1 MIRLITM
8 AFWTVALAWTQCPP
22 SKPDIRIGIVGNPI
36 VRPLWSDAEVKALAG
51 IGFNEVQLNIAWGS
65 RPFDEP
71 LDLLDVVTVPGEQE
85 QPGTP
90 ERRAELRRR
99 VELARRY
106 GLRTL
111 FHFGSPY
118 MNRNP
123 YTGEVRRIGYGG
135 IDLKTSDPFFDVTN
149 PLVAQHEFAL
159 LAEFRRQ
166 FPDVDDILVYT
177 YDQDAWQASEFG
189 PSKFSRG
196 IPIAERLPPYLRE
209 LHRVWTKGRENRV
222 RMWWEPWEL
231 SAGEIYKMLP
241 QLPRKGCGIAMHS
254 NIAEAQVD
262 LPVDLWFRNMAR
274 MCRALGIPVIAEGF
288 YASMNE
294 EIEPLFIPDPRLVD
308 QQFLAVMRVE
318 GVVGIKEYYGVVP
331 LQRDFNLD
339 VLKARLAQ
347 PASTT
352 AQLMDTITRRFGP
365 AQSEVQQYLA
375 LLSDA
380 RQVYPWDASWFAR
393 EAGRAD
399 VDHGWHAAFIR
410 GQQVESPSWRS
421 TRHAI
426 FMSLDDRQPHPFMI
440 EDLQLRFE
448 ASADQMGQALTI
460 GEKLL
465 PRLTS
470 AADRRMF
477 EQIQKDGDYFRR
489 VARSYALHLRETN
502 VAQMLREDL
511 AAGRPMIPR
520 LVEEMQHLLAA
531 DVENQ
536 WGRGRVIE
544 MERQFREDPAA
555 FVRAQLVPTDERLR
569 EKGTFSL
576 TTR

>member
-1 MIRLITM
+1 MRKLIAATL
-8 AFWTVALAWTQCPP
+8 WTTALAWSQCSPVE
-22 SKPDIRIGIVGNPI
+22 SNIRIGIMGNPT
-36 VRPLWSDAEVKALAG
+36 VRPSWSDEEVKAFVGL
-51 IGFNEVQLNIAWGS
+51 GFNEVQLNIAWGS
-65 RPFDEP
+65 RPFGEP
-71 LDLLDVVTVPGEQE
+71 LNLLDVVTVPGEQE
-85 QPGTP
+85 QPGTA
-90 ERRAELRRR
+90 ERRAELRKR
-99 VELARRY
+99 VDVARRN

-123 YTGEVRRIGYGG
+123 YTGEVRRISYAG
-135 IDLKTSDPFFDVTN
+135 IDLKTSDPFFDVMN
-149 PLVAQHEFAL
+149 PLVVKHELAL

-177 YDQDAWQASEFG
+177 FDQDAWQASEFG
-189 PSKFSRG
+189 PSRFSRG
-196 IPIAERLPPYLRE
+196 IPLAERLPPYLRE
-209 LHRVWTKGRENRV
+209 LHRFWTEGRKGCK

-231 SAGEIYKMLP
+231 SAGQIYKIVP
-241 QLPRKGCGIAMHS
+241 QLPRKDFGIAMHS
-254 NIAEAQVD
+254 NIAEAQIA

-294 EIEPLFIPDPRLVD
+294 EIEPLYIPDPRLVD
-308 QQFLAVMRVE
+308 EQFLAVTRVA
-318 GVVGIKEYYGVVP
+318 GVAGIKEYYGIVP
-331 LQRDFNLD
+331 LQRDLNID
-339 VLKARLAQ
+339 ILKARLAQ

-352 AQLMDTITRRFGP
+352 AQLMDAITQRFGP
-365 AQSEVQQYLA
+365 SRAEVKQYLA

-380 RQVYPWDASWFAR
+380 RQIYPWDASWFAR

-399 VDHGWHAAFIR
+399 IDHGWSAAFIR

-421 TRHAI
+421 TRKAL
-426 FMSLDDRQPHPFMI
+426 FMSTDDRQPHPFML
-440 EDLQLRFE
+440 EDAQLRFE
-448 ASADQMGQALTI
+448 ASADQMGQSLAI

-465 PRLTS
+465 AKLTD
-470 AADRRMF
+470 AEDRKMF
-477 EQIQKDGDYFRR
+477 EQIQRDVDVFRR

-502 VAQMLREDL
+502 VAQVLRDDL
-511 AAGRPMIPR
+511 AADRPMMPR
-520 LVEEMQHLLAA
+520 LTGEMRRLLAA

-536 WGRGRVIE
+536 RGRGRVVE

-555 FVRAQLVPTDERLR
+555 FIRARLLPTDKEPL
-569 EKGTFSL
+569 EKGYFSL

>member
-1 MIRLITM
+1 MKKLIIT
-8 AFWTVALAWTQCPP
+8 ALWTAALALAQYPV
-22 SKPDIRIGIVGNPI
+22 SKPEIRIGILGNPT
-36 VRPLWSDAEVKALAG
+36 VRPTWSDEEVKALAG
-51 IGFNEVQLNIAWGS
+51 LGFNEVQVNIAWGR
-65 RPFDEP
+65 RPFDEA

-90 ERRAELRRR
+90 ERRAELRKR
-99 VELARRY
+99 VDLARRH

-118 MNRNP
+118 VNFNP
-123 YTGEVRRIGYGG
+123 YTGDVRRIGGLG
-135 IDLKTSDPFFDVTN
+135 FDLKTSDPFFDVMN
-149 PLVAQHEFAL
+149 PLVAKHELAL

-177 YDQDAWQASEFG
+177 YDQDAFQASEFG

-209 LHRVWTKGRENRV
+209 LHRVWTEGRAGSV

-241 QLPRKGCGIAMHS
+241 QLPRRGFGIAIHS
-254 NIAEAQVD
+254 NIAEVQVA

-294 EIEPLFIPDPRLVD
+294 EIEPLFISDPRLVD
-308 QQFLAVMRVE
+308 EQFLAVMRVE
-318 GVVGIKEYYGVVP
+318 GVAGIKEYYGILP

-339 VLKARLAQ
+339 VLKARLAR

-352 AQLMDTITRRFGP
+352 EQLMDTITRRFGP
-365 AQSEVQQYLA
+365 AQDDVKQYLA

-380 RQVYPWDASWFAR
+380 RQVFPWDASWFAR
-393 EAGRAD
+393 EVGRAD
-399 VDHGWHAAFIR
+399 VHHGWYAAFIR
-410 GQQVESPSWRS
+410 GQQAETPSWLSSR
-421 TRHAI
+421 RAM
-426 FMSLDDRQPHPFMI
+426 FMSVDNRQPHPFMI
-440 EDLQLRFE
+440 EDLQLRFA
-448 ASADQMGQALTI
+448 ASADQMGQALAV

-465 PRLTS
+465 PKLTD
-470 AADRRMF
+470 AVDRKMF
-477 EQIQKDGDYFRR
+477 EQIQRDGDYFRR

-511 AAGRPMIPR
+511 AAGRPMMPR
-520 LVEEMQHLLAA
+520 LVEEMRHLLAV

-536 WGRGRVIE
+536 RGKGRVVE

-555 FVRAQLVPTDERLR
+555 FVRAQLVPTDKALWER
-569 EKGTFSL
+569 GPFSV